1 MAEKLSNMI
10 DDLTSEQL
18 LIAFG
23 SEMADRIIDRTQDG
37 KDVRGRKFKAY
48 SKKYFEAKR
57 DGEFVRQASQFK
69 PSSKKDVNLTLT
81 TDMLNS
87 LKVKRVSKKK
97 VTIGMPP
104 QEAVKANSNE
114 RLGRAISTTKRPI
127 SKDDEK
133 FVDKFFNK
141 RIVSAMNKNSG
152 SVSITIG

>member
-1 MAEKLSNMI
+1 MI

-23 SEMADRIIDRTQDG
+23 SEMADRIINRTQDG

-48 SKKYFEAKR
+48 SKKYFKAKR

-69 PSSKKDVNLTLT
+69 PSSRKDVNLTLT

-141 RIVSAMNKNSG
+141 RIVSAMNENSG

>member
-1 MAEKLSNMI
+1 LAEKLSNMI

-69 PSSKKDVNLTLT
+69 PSSRKDVNLTLT

-141 RIVSAMNKNSG
+141 RIVSAMNQNSG
-152 SVSITIG
+152 TVSITIG

>member
-69 PSSKKDVNLTLT
+69 PSSRKDVNLTLT

-141 RIVSAMNKNSG
+141 RIVSAMNQNSG
-152 SVSITIG
+152 TVSITIG

>member
-1 MAEKLSNMI
+1 MVEKLSNMI

-23 SEMADRIIDRTQDG
+23 SEMADRIINRTQDG

-48 SKKYFEAKR
+48 SKKYFKAKR

-69 PSSKKDVNLTLT
+69 PSSRKDVNLTLT

-127 SKDDEK
+127 SEDDEK

-141 RIVSAMNKNSG
+141 RIVSAMNENSG

>member
-1 MAEKLSNMI
+1 MVEKLSNMI

-23 SEMADRIIDRTQDG
+23 SEMADRIINRTQDG

-48 SKKYFEAKR
+48 SKKYFKAKR

-69 PSSKKDVNLTLT
+69 PSSRKDVNLTLT

-141 RIVSAMNKNSG
+141 RIVSAMNENSG

>member
-69 PSSKKDVNLTLT
+69 PSSRKDVNLTLT

-152 SVSITIG
+152 AVSITIG

>member
-1 MAEKLSNMI
+1 LAKKLSDIFNN
-10 DDLTSEQL
+10 LTEKQM

-23 SEMADRIIDRTQDG
+23 SEMADRIIERTQNG

-57 DGEFVRQASQFK
+57 NGEFVRQASQFR
-69 PSSKKDVNLTLT
+69 PSSRKDVNLTLT

-133 FVDKFFNK
+133 FVAKFFDK
-141 RIVSAMNKNSG
+141 RIVSAMNENSG
-152 SVSITIG
+152 TVSITIG

>member
-1 MAEKLSNMI
+1 MI

-69 PSSKKDVNLTLT
+69 PSSRKDVNLTLT

-141 RIVSAMNKNSG
+141 RIVSVMNENSG
-152 SVSITIG
+152 TVSITIG

>member
-69 PSSKKDVNLTLT
+69 PSSRKDVNLTLT

-141 RIVSAMNKNSG
+141 RIVSAMNENSG
-152 SVSITIG
+152 TVLITIG

>member
-1 MAEKLSNMI
+1 MI

-69 PSSKKDVNLTLT
+69 PSSRKDVNLTLT

-141 RIVSAMNKNSG
+141 RIVSAMNQNSG
-152 SVSITIG
+152 TVSITIG

>member
-1 MAEKLSNMI
+1 MVEKLSNMI

-23 SEMADRIIDRTQDG
+23 SEMADRIINRTQDG

-48 SKKYFEAKR
+48 SKKYFKAKR

-69 PSSKKDVNLTLT
+69 PSSRKDVNLTLT

-141 RIVSAMNKNSG
+141 RIVSAMNENSG
-152 SVSITIG
+152 AVSITIG

>member
-1 MAEKLSNMI
+1 M
-10 DDLTSEQL
+10 T
-18 LIAFG
+18 
-23 SEMADRIIDRTQDG
+23 
-37 KDVRGRKFKAY
+37 KDKKF
-48 SKKYFEAKR
+48 
-57 DGEFVRQASQFK
+57 
-69 PSSKKDVNLTLT
+69 
-81 TDMLNS
+81 DMLNS

-133 FVDKFFNK
+133 FVDKFFDK
-141 RIVSAMNKNSG
+141 RIVSAMNENSG

>member
-1 MAEKLSNMI
+1 MI

-69 PSSKKDVNLTLT
+69 PSSRKDVNLTLT

-133 FVDKFFNK
+133 FVAKFFDK
-141 RIVSAMNKNSG
+141 RIVSAMNENSG
-152 SVSITIG
+152 TVSITIG

>member
-1 MAEKLSNMI
+1 MAKKLSNI
-10 DDLTSEQL
+10 FDNLTEKQM

-23 SEMADRIIDRTQDG
+23 SEIADRIIERTQNG

-57 DGEFVRQASQFK
+57 NGEFVRQASQFR
-69 PSSKKDVNLTLT
+69 PSSRKDVNLTLT

-133 FVDKFFNK
+133 FVAKFFDK
-141 RIVSAMNKNSG
+141 RIVSAMNENSG
-152 SVSITIG
+152 TVSITIG

>member
-1 MAEKLSNMI
+1 M
-10 DDLTSEQL
+10 

-23 SEMADRIIDRTQDG
+23 SEMADRIIERTQNG

-57 DGEFVRQASQFK
+57 NGEFVRQASQFK
-69 PSSKKDVNLTLT
+69 PSSRKDVNLTLT

-133 FVDKFFNK
+133 FVAKFFDK
-141 RIVSAMNKNSG
+141 RIVSAMNENSG
-152 SVSITIG
+152 TVSITIG

>member
-1 MAEKLSNMI
+1 MI

-69 PSSKKDVNLTLT
+69 PSSRKDVNLTLT

-127 SKDDEK
+127 SKNDEK
-133 FVDKFFNK
+133 FVAKFFDK
-141 RIVSAMNKNSG
+141 RIVSAMNENSG
-152 SVSITIG
+152 TVSITIG

>member
-1 MAEKLSNMI
+1 MI

-69 PSSKKDVNLTLT
+69 PSSRKDVNLTLT

-152 SVSITIG
+152 AVSITIG

>member
-1 MAEKLSNMI
+1 MI

-69 PSSKKDVNLTLT
+69 PSSRKDVNLTLT

-141 RIVSAMNKNSG
+141 RIVSAMNENSG
-152 SVSITIG
+152 TVSITIG

>member
-1 MAEKLSNMI
+1 MI

-69 PSSKKDVNLTLT
+69 PSSRKDVNLTLT

-141 RIVSAMNKNSG
+141 RIVSAMNENSG

>member
-69 PSSKKDVNLTLT
+69 PSSRKDVNLTLT

-114 RLGRAISTTKRPI
+114 RLGRSISTTKRPI
-127 SKDDEK
+127 SKDDQK
-133 FVDKFFNK
+133 FVAKFFDK
-141 RIVSAMNKNSG
+141 RIVSAMNENSG
-152 SVSITIG
+152 TVSITIG

>member
-1 MAEKLSNMI
+1 MAKKLSDIFNN
-10 DDLTSEQL
+10 LTEKQM

-23 SEMADRIIDRTQDG
+23 SEMADRIIERTQNG

-57 DGEFVRQASQFK
+57 NGEFVRQASQFK
-69 PSSKKDVNLTLT
+69 PSSRKDVNLTLT

-141 RIVSAMNKNSG
+141 RIVSAMNENSG
-152 SVSITIG
+152 TVSITIG

>member
-1 MAEKLSNMI
+1 MI

-114 RLGRAISTTKRPI
+114 RLGSAISTTKRPI

>member
-1 MAEKLSNMI
+1 M
-10 DDLTSEQL
+10 

-23 SEMADRIIDRTQDG
+23 SEMADRIIERTQNG

-57 DGEFVRQASQFK
+57 NGEFVRQASQFK
-69 PSSKKDVNLTLT
+69 PSSRKDVNLTLT

-87 LKVKRVSKKK
+87 LKVKKVSKKK

-133 FVDKFFNK
+133 FVAKFFDK
-141 RIVSAMNKNSG
+141 RIVSAMNENSG
-152 SVSITIG
+152 TVSITIG

>member
-1 MAEKLSNMI
+1 MAKKLSDIFNN
-10 DDLTSEQL
+10 LTEKQM

-23 SEMADRIIDRTQDG
+23 SEMADRIIERTQNG

-57 DGEFVRQASQFK
+57 NGEFVRQASQFR
-69 PSSKKDVNLTLT
+69 PSSRKDVNLTLT

-133 FVDKFFNK
+133 FVAKFFDK
-141 RIVSAMNKNSG
+141 RIVSAMNENSG
-152 SVSITIG
+152 TVSITIG